1 MLCHIG
7 PCQSTM
13 AMEDVMAMPGWA
25 AVLAVSQ
32 QPRDDLPSDP
42 RLHRLM
48 VSVLDIRVWLEDPLA
63 CVLARGLLYS
73 AHYGIHVHS
82 RIALQV
88 YTEL

>member
-1 MLCHIG
+1 
-7 PCQSTM
+7 M

-48 VSVLDIRVWLEDPLA
+48 VSILDIRVWLEAPLA
-63 CVLARGLLYS
+63 CVIARGLDS
-73 AHYGIHVHS
+73 AHHGIHVHS
-82 RIALQV
+82 RIVLQV